1 MQMLVN
7 GTIMMKMETIYALM
21 GLKENIQSL
30 PKSYSHNKIR
40 KTQNEHLNIV
50 YQFKKKQL
58 AHL

>member
-21 GLKENIQSL
+21 GLKGNIQSL

-40 KTQNEHLNIV
+40 KTQNEHLNIIC
-50 YQFKKKQL
+50 QLKKKKNN
-58 AHL
+58 

>member
-30 PKSYSHNKIR
+30 PSR
-40 KTQNEHLNIV
+40 KGQIISECPYEIIV
-50 YQFKKKQL
+50 YPKIATKKFPRFL
-58 AHL
+58 P